1 MLDKQDAPSHNKR
14 SKSINTV
21 NIRSREGT
29 ATPGSKQMM
38 KILASLR
45 PREEMLLRL
54 RFGIGTEVAYP
65 LSQLSRRFSCR
76 RSDSVAFNKTRL
88 PSCVRVR
95 ATSCP
100 KFDRILVLPSAHDGA
115 LAKAGDPTSIRLTN

>member
-1 MLDKQDAPSHNKR
+1 MLDKQDAPMRKR
-14 SKSINTV
+14 TSNPINGSKMQSCDV
-21 NIRSREGT
+21 T
-29 ATPGSKQMM
+29 ATSANKLMT
-38 KILASLR
+38 KILASLS

-65 LSQLSRRFSCR
+65 LSQLSRRFSLPPQRLGRIQQNAFTKLR
-76 RSDSVAFNKTRL
+76 RG
-88 PSCVRVR
+88 

-100 KFDRILVLPSAHDGA
+100 KFERILVLPSADGS

>member
-21 NIRSREGT
+21 NKRSREGT
-29 ATPGSKQMM
+29 TTPGSKQMM
-38 KILASLR
+38 KILASLN

-65 LSQLSRRFSCR
+65 LSQLSRRFSLPPQRLGRIQQNAFTKLR
-76 RSDSVAFNKTRL
+76 RG
-88 PSCVRVR
+88 

-100 KFDRILVLPSAHDGA
+100 KFERILVLPPADGS